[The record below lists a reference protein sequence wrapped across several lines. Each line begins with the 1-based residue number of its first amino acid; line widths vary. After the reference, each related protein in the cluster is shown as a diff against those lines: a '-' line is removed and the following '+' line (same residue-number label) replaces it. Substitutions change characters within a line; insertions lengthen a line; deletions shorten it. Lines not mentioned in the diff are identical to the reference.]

1 MLRSPNNYHAAKN
14 TMGDEEQR
22 AKRMK
27 PYSSAGSTE
36 NITPSTS
43 KCIQQNM
50 EPNDLINLIKDTIN
64 NNLDEKMKSLPTK
77 QDIED
82 IKTEITTVSTEI
94 ICLRKENASL
104 KEEVTNLKR
113 KMESQNKDINWL
125 QNQVESRKVCIKGLS
140 STDQP
145 INEVRKVF
153 KEILAVYLNIME
165 SASHVKEIFR
175 NTKKLAGSKIR
186 IERDLIP
193 TRQASRKVSQRLK
206 TNLLNIS
213 KDHKILVREDRI
225 RIENVWFF

>member
-27 PYSSAGSTE
+27 PYSSADSTE

-94 ICLRKENASL
+94 ICLRRENASL

-125 QNQVESRKVCIKGLS
+125 QNQVESRKVCIKGLT

-153 KEILAVYLNIME
+153 
-165 SASHVKEIFR
+165 
-175 NTKKLAGSKIR
+175 
-186 IERDLIP
+186 
-193 TRQASRKVSQRLK
+193 
-206 TNLLNIS
+206 
-213 KDHKILVREDRI
+213 
-225 RIENVWFF
+225 